1 MASTAESVQLIVT
14 LFDRTEPIIEL
25 QQEQR
30 ASIIYAKQ
38 DTSAQL
44 PVYTRLDPLEL
55 ARDPLKVVA
64 GRPRDI
70 LEILTSGSP
79 VTVCI
84 IHWTVNSRLL
94 IHPTNAHLPPDVL
107 FVQQLDLEMDLP
119 ATRLCT
125 THLWP
130 REFQMR
136 KLRDFVCIHH
146 RLEENNNTKKQTFSL
161 HRHHAVD
168 WQSLRFPCSWCSIYF
183 SNNDIYIPGN
193 DYTKLE
199 T

>member
-1 MASTAESVQLIVT
+1 MDLTVLSLRITFSSSISCTAESVQLIVT

-25 QQEQR
+25 QQGQR

-125 THLWP
+125 THL
-130 REFQMR
+130 
-136 KLRDFVCIHH
+136 
-146 RLEENNNTKKQTFSL
+146 
-161 HRHHAVD
+161 
-168 WQSLRFPCSWCSIYF
+168 
-183 SNNDIYIPGN
+183 
-193 DYTKLE
+193 
-199 T
+199 